1 MNRVKIIL
9 PDINIAK
16 IPPPHQELTLSSMY
30 DNQSSHK
37 EIKCKDKRL
46 KAKHP

>member
-1 MNRVKIIL
+1 MSRVKIIL

-16 IPPPHQELTLSSMY
+16 IALPHQELTFSPKY

-37 EIKCKDKRL
+37 KIKRKDKRL
-46 KAKHP
+46 KAKRP